1 MAGDI
6 VRHNNTPSDFEQM
19 GVVWK
24 YEILKYVR
32 SKRLFAT
39 LAIVGIILALIYLV
53 PLYFDGYNG
62 TDSDVVLLPFSA
74 GIMEMTPSG
83 PDDAQFVAFIDRDTI
98 EPDTIEVFIGG
109 ELYPSLDG
117 ANWVYLNAE
126 IEGDTHNVLLFMVG
140 EDVAGHDISTTYD
153 WHVSAESF
161 DSNFISFV
169 SILIIIC
176 SVAFAADSLV
186 GEFQSRTGYLIF
198 PNAIKRETLFA
209 GKFMASITMGMVVVG
224 LFYIVVAVLSM
235 ISASGVDD
243 DFLVSFGFAA
253 GFVFAAMGIAYL
265 ISAIMKGSTGAIVFT
280 FFLLLMILPIV
291 DSVTMVVGAKVEGSV
306 TFAASA
312 IVYVLMD
319 PYPEDSMIDVGTME
333 FHNYYPTP
341 STAAIVLVVYT
352 LVSCLL
358 SAIIFKRKQLAG

>member
-6 VRHNNTPSDFEQM
+6 VKHNNTPSDFEQM

-32 SKRLFAT
+32 SKRLMAT

-53 PLYFDGYNG
+53 PLYYDGYNG
-62 TDSDVVLLPFSA
+62 TDSDVVLSPFSA
-74 GIMEMTPSG
+74 GILEMNPSG
-83 PDDAQFVAFIDRDTI
+83 PDDARFVAFIDRDTI
-98 EPDTIEVFIGG
+98 EPETIEVFRDG

-126 IEGDTHNVLLFMVG
+126 IEGDTHNVLLFMQ
-140 EDVAGHDISTTYD
+140 DVAGHEISTTYD

-161 DSNFISFV
+161 DSNFIGFV

-186 GEFQSRTGYLIF
+186 GEFQNRTGYLIF

-224 LFYIVVAVLSM
+224 LFYSVVAVLSM

-243 DFLVSFGFAA
+243 DFLLSFGFAA

-306 TFAASA
+306 TFAAGA
-312 IVYVLMD
+312 ISYVLID
-319 PYPEDSMIDVGTME
+319 PYPEDSMMDVGTME

-341 STAAIVLVVYT
+341 ATAAIVLVVYT
-352 LVSCLL
+352 LVSCIL
-358 SAIIFKRKQLAG
+358 SAVIFKRKQLAG